1 MTAIPESTGRPANVL
16 IAEDD
21 PALRELLA
29 FCFFR
34 EGYAVVSCSDGL
46 CLLER
51 LHDSFD
57 GAAEPI
63 DLVVTDIRMPGLTGL
78 EVLESLS
85 DQPQPPPVICMTA
98 FGDPATHAAARRLRA
113 AATFDKPFDI
123 DHLIDRARA
132 LCPPLRPSF
141 QPRSSP

>member
-1 MTAIPESTGRPANVL
+1 MTAIPESAGRPANVL

-34 EGYAVVSCSDGL
+34 AGYAVTSCGNGL

-51 LHDSFD
+51 LHDSLD
-57 GAAEPI
+57 GAGEPI

-78 EVLESLS
+78 EVLESLF
-85 DQPQPPPVICMTA
+85 DRPQPPPVICMTA
-98 FGDPATHAAARRLRA
+98 FGDPGTHRAARRLRA
-113 AATFDKPFDI
+113 SATFDKPFDI
-123 DHLIDRARA
+123 DNLIARARL
-132 LCPPLRPSF
+132 LCPPLRPPF

>member
-1 MTAIPESTGRPANVL
+1 MRALSLPAGRPANVL

-34 EGYAVVSCSDGL
+34 EGYAVTCCSDGL
-46 CLLER
+46 SLLER
-51 LHDSFD
+51 LHDSLEGQD
-57 GAAEPI
+57 DPI

-78 EVLESLS
+78 EVLESLC
-85 DQPQPPPVICMTA
+85 DQPQRPPVICMTA
-98 FGDPATHAAARRLRA
+98 FGDPGTHSAALRMRA

-123 DHLIDRARA
+123 DTLIDRAR
-132 LCPPLRPSF
+132 LICPPQRPHS
-141 QPRSSP
+141 QPRSRS

>member
-1 MTAIPESTGRPANVL
+1 MTVIPESADRPANVL

-34 EGYAVVSCSDGL
+34 EGYAVTSCSDGL

-51 LHDSFD
+51 LHDSLD
-57 GAAEPI
+57 GEGEPI

-78 EVLESLS
+78 EVLESLC
-85 DQPQPPPVICMTA
+85 DRPHRPPVICMTA
-98 FGDPATHAAARRLRA
+98 FGDPGTHAVARRLRA

-123 DHLIDRARA
+123 DILVERARI
-132 LCPPLRPSF
+132 LCPPLRSSF
-141 QPRSSP
+141 QSRSSS